1 MCVRCDHSFFGRTK
15 YEDSRKILEYH
26 DFRWC
31 KPVHD
36 DSKLFAMLVLE
47 MFQAG
52 LSWEIIL
59 NKEDAFF
66 RAFCDFDVA
75 KVSKFDHLDF
85 ERLLNDKNI
94 VRNRFKIS
102 AAIKNAGKFLRIK
115 DEFGSFD
122 KYIWNFTKNKV
133 IYHEI
138 YCREDMPAESELSK
152 KISSDLINRG
162 FSFVGPV
169 IIYSY
174 LQAIGIVNDH
184 HVDCEFRF

>member
-1 MCVRCDHSFFGRTK
+1 MRCDYSFFGRTK

-31 KPVHD
+31 KPIHD
-36 DSKLFAMLVLE
+36 DSKMFAMLALE
-47 MFQAG
+47 IFQAG

-66 RAFCDFDVA
+66 KAFCDFDVA
-75 KVSKFDHLDF
+75 KVSEFNDVDV
-85 ERLLNDKNI
+85 ECLLNDKNI
-94 VRNRFKIS
+94 VRNRRKIS
-102 AAIKNAGKFLRIK
+102 AVIKNAGKFLRIK

-122 KYIWNFTKNKV
+122 KYIWNFTNNEV
-133 IYHEI
+133 IYHKI
-138 YCREDMPAESELSK
+138 YCREDIPVKNELSQE
-152 KISSDLINRG
+152 ISSDLVKRG

-174 LQAIGIVNDH
+174 LQSIGIVNDH